1 MEEYIQQQMIGKQCC
16 KFITSNIMEEYI
28 QQQMIGKQC
37 CKFITSNK
45 DREMFERLKKN
56 YKSKPIVFL
65 FKIEDNYGGSL
76 TVSIN
81 RNKSMVLMGDLDH

>member
-1 MEEYIQQQMIGKQCC
+1 MSFYILLV
-16 KFITSNIMEEYI
+16 
-28 QQQMIGKQC
+28 
-37 CKFITSNK
+37 FITSNK
-45 DREMFERLKKN
+45 DREMFERLKKK
-56 YKSKPIVFL
+56 YKSSI